1 MTFLSPARFIV
12 STFSSSG
19 VSTKGPFLSD
29 LLMFPFQWVSGQ
41 ASPWPRPLTSSA
53 S

>member
-1 MTFLSPARFIV
+1 LARFID

-29 LLMFPFQWVSGQ
+29 LLMGF
-41 ASPWPRPLTSSA
+41 TSSGA
-53 S
+53 